1 MFNRFSTNGSPVNIR
16 FPQGFELPPQYF
28 ILRTLCTGIMLYN
41 ILAIDF
47 WTYCSNCPSR
57 AISAI
62 FKSKG
67 DTTLLRPFQVT
78 GTAQLQISFR
88 YFKAVICAYHYL
100 QSLTSIFGQFIIC
113 HQNTIRLVGAT
124 PYPTAQLMQ
133 LRNPKRSAFS
143 IIITEAFGTFTPTS
157 ITVVATI
164 ICALPEM
171 KSCICSSF
179 SAAFILPCTLHT
191 VHSGNSSRIC

>member
-41 ILAIDF
+41 IFGYRTDVLQQLSVTGNIRNF
-47 WTYCSNCPSR
+47 Q
-57 AISAI
+57 IE
-62 FKSKG
+62 G

-133 LRNPKRSAFS
+133 LRKSETFGILYNHHRS
-143 IIITEAFGTFTPTS
+143 IRY
-157 ITVVATI
+157 
-164 ICALPEM
+164 
-171 KSCICSSF
+171 
-179 SAAFILPCTLHT
+179 
-191 VHSGNSSRIC
+191 VHADFDHCSGNHYLRFA